1 MDIHLSGAQTGG
13 GFSLIEAFMPSG
25 QLEVTVGN
33 EKFTLKAGETSF
45 APRNIPHRIQNKGK
59 VEARAFL
66 INTPGSFD
74 RFLSSV
80 GIPFEAATTLELK
93 PPTTKQL
100 AFRANRPLFY
110 LRYIPFKM
118 GYILGFEAVYKIL
131 KKDGYRVTLVQN
143 PLTSLKDDVDATTR
157 ALERLDGPAV
167 LVGHSWG
174 GSVITQAG
182 LSPKVASLV
191 YIAAFA
197 PDAGESTLSLY
208 QSAPSLPKNGIL
220 PADKNGIVYFDR
232 SLFRECFAAEQNA
245 EKAEF
250 MFDSQQPIVGSCFTT
265 QLTQA
270 AWKTKPSY
278 AILATEDKAINP
290 ELQRTMYKRAGAII
304 TELKGSHTLFLSQP
318 KAVARVIE
326 AAATV
331 NAGFLTAL
339 NSGGAALET
348 MSDQAARNVLIE
360 AQASIPVD
368 MSGIEESERSIKAD
382 GYTIKLNL
390 VRPKGATGKLPA
402 FIFIHGGGWILG
414 DYPTHKRMVR
424 DLSVLTGFTGIFVN
438 YTPSP
443 EAKYPQAVNEIYAA
457 TKWIAAHGEDINVD
471 ENNIAIVGNSVGGNM
486 SAVTTLFAKEHN
498 DANFET
504 ESYHQFGE
512 DRFLTTSL
520 MKWMY
525 DKYTTDPAQRKEIYA
540 SPLQATVDQLKGLPP
555 ALIITS
561 ENDILRDEAEAYG
574 RKLDEAGVPV
584 TTVRYNGTIHDF
596 GLLNALAEIP
606 QTKAMFLQIG
616 ISPVTG
622 KLVDSSFDVEVA
634 EAMEHIKQILQ
645 ISHVDFSAIVNRVV
659 VSL

>member
-1 MDIHLSGAQTGG
+1 MK
-13 GFSLIEAFMPSG
+13 
-25 QLEVTVGN
+25 N
-33 EKFTLKAGETSF
+33 KFTLGRIAPIIIIFTIFSFQATSVL
-45 APRNIPHRIQNKGK
+45 AQANPVIKNIVIVHG
-59 VEARAFL
+59 AF
-66 INTPGSFD
+66 TDAS
-74 RFLSSV
+74 
-80 GIPFEAATTLELK
+80 
-93 PPTTKQL
+93 
-100 AFRANRPLFY
+100 
-110 LRYIPFKM
+110 
-118 GYILGFEAVYKIL
+118 GFEAVYKIL

-232 SLFRECFAAEQNA
+232 SLFRECFAAEQSA

-326 AAATV
+326 AAATATTINKSAIKQTQMNK
-331 NAGFLTAL
+331 NAKKNQVLDFKTDSSLSVEVRGFLTAL
-339 NSGGAALET
+339 NSGGAPLET

-360 AQASIPVD
+360 AQASVPVD
-368 MSGIEESERSIKAD
+368 MSGIEESEKSIKAD

-390 VRPKGATGKLPA
+390 VRPKGVTGKLPA
-402 FIFIHGGGWILG
+402 FIFIHGGGWVLG

-498 DANFET
+498 GPRIKLQVLLWPIVDANFET

-606 QTKAMFLQIG
+606 QTKAMFLQ
-616 ISPVTG
+616 
-622 KLVDSSFDVEVA
+622 VA
-634 EAMEHIKQILQ
+634 AELKKYLQ
-645 ISHVDFSAIVNRVV
+645 NN
-659 VSL
+659 

>member
-1 MDIHLSGAQTGG
+1 MK
-13 GFSLIEAFMPSG
+13 
-25 QLEVTVGN
+25 N
-33 EKFTLKAGETSF
+33 KFTLGRIAPIIIVFTIFSF
-45 APRNIPHRIQNKGK
+45 H
-59 VEARAFL
+59 
-66 INTPGSFD
+66 T
-74 RFLSSV
+74 
-80 GIPFEAATTLELK
+80 TTL
-93 PPTTKQL
+93 L
-100 AFRANRPLFY
+100 AQANPVIKNIVIVHGAFTDAS
-110 LRYIPFKM
+110 
-118 GYILGFEAVYKIL
+118 GFEAVYKIL

-290 ELQRTMYKRAGAII
+290 ELQRTMYKRAGAVI

-331 NAGFLTAL
+331 NAGNKSAIKQIQMNKNAKKNQVLDFKTDPSLSVEVKGFLTAL

-368 MSGIEESERSIKAD
+368 MSGIEESEKSIKAD

-498 DANFET
+498 GPRIKLQVLLWPIVDANFET

-606 QTKAMFLQIG
+606 QTKAMFLQ
-616 ISPVTG
+616 
-622 KLVDSSFDVEVA
+622 VA
-634 EAMEHIKQILQ
+634 AELKKYLQ
-645 ISHVDFSAIVNRVV
+645 NN
-659 VSL
+659 

>member
-1 MDIHLSGAQTGG
+1 MK
-13 GFSLIEAFMPSG
+13 
-25 QLEVTVGN
+25 N
-33 EKFTLKAGETSF
+33 KFTLGRIAPIIIVFTIFSF
-45 APRNIPHRIQNKGK
+45 H
-59 VEARAFL
+59 
-66 INTPGSFD
+66 T
-74 RFLSSV
+74 
-80 GIPFEAATTLELK
+80 TTL
-93 PPTTKQL
+93 L
-100 AFRANRPLFY
+100 AQANPVIKNIVIVHGAFTDAS
-110 LRYIPFKM
+110 
-118 GYILGFEAVYKIL
+118 GFEAVYKIL

-220 PADKNGIVYFDR
+220 PADKNDIVYFDR

-331 NAGFLTAL
+331 NAGNKSAIKQIQMNKNAKKNQVLDFKTDPSLSVEVKGFLTAL

-368 MSGIEESERSIKAD
+368 MSGIEESEKSIKAD

-471 ENNIAIVGNSVGGNM
+471 ENNIAVVGNSVGGNM

-498 DANFET
+498 GPRIKLQVLLWPIVDANFET

-606 QTKAMFLQIG
+606 QTKAMFLQ
-616 ISPVTG
+616 
-622 KLVDSSFDVEVA
+622 VA
-634 EAMEHIKQILQ
+634 AELKKYLQ
-645 ISHVDFSAIVNRVV
+645 NN
-659 VSL
+659 